1 MLKSRIARGQ
11 LELVVSWTSQTAS
24 EATWILAD
32 EFHIPYPSY
41 QLMDELLLQ
50 GGEMSCMGFHTGV
63 ARKQQKPVQI
73 QEHRDDISYQKIL
86 VIVG

>member
-1 MLKSRIARGQ
+1 
-11 LELVVSWTSQTAS
+11 
-24 EATWILAD
+24 
-32 EFHIPYPSY
+32 
-41 QLMDELLLQ
+41 MDELLLQ